1 MSLIGV
7 KRSDSIATRAVFSA
21 LIAVIVVSIGF
32 STTQVYLEFQ
42 DELKADRLVL
52 ARAITASKPALIDA
66 TSRLDS
72 VLAQQLTK
80 SLLANEVVDAVTL
93 ADDSGAVL
101 ASGSKAPFDESMPLV
116 SLLIEKRKSIEA
128 IPLFEDLLDTSA
140 AGPKRYGWLHLEIE
154 PRRGM
159 QDFSERNRQ
168 FLWIAILRVLLLV
181 FVLIF
186 ILRRQIISPLQQ
198 VISDIQNLSALGL
211 TVQKPKGH
219 EQDEIGVLVSEV
231 NASIERQK
239 TQLKQIAENEQRL
252 KSILDGAGDACL
264 LFDLID
270 GEVVYANQAAF
281 RLLDFSESE
290 LLSKRIFDISPS
302 LDVIE
307 WNERVRII
315 TANQSHQREG
325 TLLARDGDQIPV
337 ESTSSTI
344 NLDGRPLV
352 LSFMRDMRSRK
363 RLETNLAHAQKL
375 TALGELT
382 GGVAHDFNNLLQ
394 IIQGALD
401 VIQSA
406 QDAENAENP
415 EVKKSLGIALE
426 ASNQGG
432 DLIRQL
438 LAFSRKQILDPMVV
452 DLEIEITRNLTLL
465 QQASGR
471 AISIGFSAKSGQA
484 NVKLDANALNNAL
497 LNLVVNARHAMPD
510 GGRLSLALSDLTD
523 EDRVQHVPKSLR
535 GQDLVCLSISDTGT
549 GMSLAVSER
558 IFEPFYTTKS
568 ETEGTGMGLA
578 MVFGFV
584 VQSGGH
590 IRVSSRIGEGTTFYI
605 YLPTTRDA
613 ISDDLLGISGSA
625 KPQPGLSDFSD
636 LPDSTSQALW
646 RNDEMASELDKTKTA
661 SAHIL
666 LVDDHTDIR
675 FIAKTYL
682 ELAGHQVFEAAN
694 PTDAIAWLGNVDA
707 AVQLILT
714 DLALPAP
721 DDGLGLIQFCRD
733 TYPDLKLG
741 VISGYVPSLNREGT
755 SLATHQCLSKPF
767 SQEQLHQFVDRLMA
781 G

>member
-7 KRSDSIATRAVFSA
+7 NRSDSIATRAVFSA

-32 STTQVYLEFQ
+32 SATQVYLEFQ
-42 DELKADRLVL
+42 DELRADRLAL
-52 ARAITASKPALIDA
+52 ARAVTASKPALVDA

-72 VLAQQLTK
+72 VSAQKLIK
-80 SLLANEVVDAVTL
+80 SLLMNEIVDAVTL

-101 ASGSKAPFDESMPLV
+101 ASGSNAPFDESMPLV
-116 SLLIEKRKSIEA
+116 SLLIEKRKTIEA
-128 IPLFEDLLDTSA
+128 IPLFEDALDPPA
-140 AGPKRYGWLHLEIE
+140 AGPNRYGWLQLVIE

-168 FLWIAILRVLLLV
+168 FLWISILRVLLLV

-198 VISDIQNLSALGL
+198 VISDIQNLSARGL
-211 TVQKPKGH
+211 TVPKPEGH

-270 GEVVYANQAAF
+270 GEIVYANQAAF

-290 LLSKRIFDISPS
+290 LLNKRIFDISPS

-344 NLDGRPLV
+344 NLDGRSLL

-394 IIQGALD
+394 LIQGALD

-406 QDAENAENP
+406 QGAESAENP

-426 ASNQGG
+426 ASNQGS

-484 NVKLDANALNNAL
+484 KVKLDTSALNNAL

-510 GGRLSLALSDLTD
+510 GGRLLLALSDLSD
-523 EDRVQHVPKSLR
+523 EDRLQHVPKSLR
-535 GQDLVCLSISDTGT
+535 GQDLVCLSVSDTGT

-584 VQSGGH
+584 VQCGGH
-590 IRVSSRIGEGTTFYI
+590 IRVSSRIDEGTTFYI

-613 ISDDLLGISGSA
+613 ISDDLQGISGSA
-625 KPQPGLSDFSD
+625 KPQPGLSD
-636 LPDSTSQALW
+636 LPDSTPQALW
-646 RNDEMASELDKTKTA
+646 RNDETA
-661 SAHIL
+661 SGLNKTETGRAHIL

-682 ELAGHQVFEAAN
+682 ELAGYQVFEAAN
-694 PTDAIAWLGNVDA
+694 PTDAIAWLSNVDA
-707 AVQLILT
+707 AVQLVLT

-721 DDGLGLIQFCRD
+721 NDGLGLIQFCRD

-767 SQEQLHQFVDRLMA
+767 SQEDLHQFVDRLLA